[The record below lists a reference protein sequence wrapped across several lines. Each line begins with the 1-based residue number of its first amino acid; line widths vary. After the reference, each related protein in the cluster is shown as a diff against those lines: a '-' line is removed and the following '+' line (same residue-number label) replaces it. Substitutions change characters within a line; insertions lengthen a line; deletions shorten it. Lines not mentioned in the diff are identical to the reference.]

1 MSIHLTLSVERS
13 RICRAKRKGARIRVK
28 HEETVNKQ
36 FSLHCARARLTKI
49 MGNEQSTPGATS
61 SSPDAASS
69 AHASPLQA
77 AADAR
82 DVAWSPCATAKNA
95 CPAPRVGAGAV
106 LDDGTLVVI
115 GGHSNEEEFGD
126 VWALGAADETQ
137 WVKREPAGQAPRVR
151 GGHSVVYLT
160 PTMASSS
167 LAASRTS
174 AAATSRTCRSGARS
188 ECMAPRVRNG

>member
-1 MSIHLTLSVERS
+1 
-13 RICRAKRKGARIRVK
+13 
-28 HEETVNKQ
+28 
-36 FSLHCARARLTKI
+36 

-106 LDDGTLVVI
+106 LDDGTLVVM
-115 GGHSNEEEFGD
+115 E
-126 VWALGAADETQ
+126 ATRM
-137 WVKREPAGQAPRVR
+137 KK
-151 GGHSVVYLT
+151 
-160 PTMASSS
+160 SS
-167 LAASRTS
+167 
-174 AAATSRTCRSGARS
+174 ATSGLLVPPMRH
-188 ECMAPRVRNG
+188 NG